1 MLYTADGKKEKG
13 DENMGLLTYFL
24 TKLIMG
30 EERGVNYE
38 IITRNSREQR
48 RHDELMEEM
57 KREHQERMAMESQRR
72 R

>member
-1 MLYTADGKKEKG
+1 
-13 DENMGLLTYFL
+13 MGLLQYFL

-30 EERGVNYE
+30 EERGRDYE

-57 KREHQERMAMESQRR
+57 RREHEERMALESLRGR
-72 R
+72 

>member
-1 MLYTADGKKEKG
+1 
-13 DENMGLLTYFL
+13 MGLLQYFL

-38 IITRNSREQR
+38 IITRNSREQW

-57 KREHQERMAMESQRR
+57 KREHEERMALESQRR

>member
-1 MLYTADGKKEKG
+1 
-13 DENMGLLTYFL
+13 MGLLTYFL

-38 IITRNSREQR
+38 IITRNSREQW

-57 KREHQERMAMESQRR
+57 KREHQERMAMESQKR
-72 R
+72 

>member
-1 MLYTADGKKEKG
+1 
-13 DENMGLLTYFL
+13 MGLLHYFL